1 MQKTRNDEDDVDEGV
16 DKNEEGAEDA
26 EEEQAQNNAL
36 CTPVADTEET
46 VRSPTEKPNKGGDR
60 FKECIEG
67 ESTSNRQ
74 RVWTLS
80 SRTDVGAVLTEY
92 MKAIP
97 NAQKS
102 LNPAYCNV
110 SDLTGDDPEIKC
122 LFSAADWAEMVT
134 SFEQEIKLE
143 ESEVPDGLLH
153 LFDELE
159 KAGFPLTDVNIA
171 IIKAKE
177 DIITIIEQISP
188 KAIEKAY
195 GVSLNAKDQ
204 EEFAAL

>member
-1 MQKTRNDEDDVDEGV
+1 
-16 DKNEEGAEDA
+16 
-26 EEEQAQNNAL
+26 
-36 CTPVADTEET
+36 
-46 VRSPTEKPNKGGDR
+46 
-60 FKECIEG
+60 
-67 ESTSNRQ
+67 
-74 RVWTLS
+74 
-80 SRTDVGAVLTEY
+80 

-102 LNPAYCNV
+102 LNPAYWNV

-143 ESEVPDGLLH
+143 ESEVPDGLIH

-204 EEFAAL
+204 EEFAALRRVHITL